1 MSSSMFDILGP
12 ITVGPSS
19 SHTAGA
25 VRLGLACRTILGE
38 EVKRAKITFY
48 GSLADTYRG
57 HGTDKAVIGG
67 LLGFNTDNVK
77 VRESLQ
83 LAQFRGMEYEFFTAE
98 ESRYHPN
105 TLRIEAWG
113 KSNHISLR
121 GASIG
126 GGQIRIEELNGFP
139 MEARCLM
146 DTILVVHKDSP
157 GVLANIAM
165 TLNSAGYNIGNL
177 RLARTKREGDVIT
190 VIENDMRVDDGTIQA
205 LTEVQDVL
213 KVISMP
219 RF

>member
-1 MSSSMFDILGP
+1 
-12 ITVGPSS
+12 
-19 SHTAGA
+19 
-25 VRLGLACRTILGE
+25 
-38 EVKRAKITFY
+38 
-48 GSLADTYRG
+48 
-57 HGTDKAVIGG
+57 
-67 LLGFNTDNVK
+67 
-77 VRESLQ
+77 
-83 LAQFRGMEYEFFTAE
+83 
-98 ESRYHPN
+98 
-105 TLRIEAWG
+105 
-113 KSNHISLR
+113 
-121 GASIG
+121 
-126 GGQIRIEELNGFP
+126 
-139 MEARCLM
+139 M